1 MLFGYL
7 QYRQNQLFNSYNY
20 GIDCN
25 VLFTSSQLS
34 TIDTTLSGNADY
46 TTCICKSQSLLSLAT
61 SDSSYCTQWQQEYIV
76 YMAVPLCISLG
87 IVLYNVCISYL
98 YRYITCF
105 EKHKLMV
112 DEEISYTIKRAFL
125 LILNMGVIMI
135 ILNINFSGGVFSYQ
149 NISFLFTGKYEDF
162 TSDWYSNIGSIII
175 LTMIFNIAFPII

>member
-1 MLFGYL
+1 
-7 QYRQNQLFNSYNY
+7 
-20 GIDCN
+20 
-25 VLFTSSQLS
+25 
-34 TIDTTLSGNADY
+34 
-46 TTCICKSQSLLSLAT
+46 
-61 SDSSYCTQWQQEYIV
+61 
-76 YMAVPLCISLG
+76 
-87 IVLYNVCISYL
+87 
-98 YRYITCF
+98 
-105 EKHKLMV
+105 MV